1 LEFLFRIFLLLL
13 FHFCWSKSFMT
24 DEQAMRRAIELAERG
39 TGYVSPNPR
48 VGAVLVQQGEI
59 IGEGWHQQHGGVHA
73 EVDAIRNATR
83 PVEGAT
89 LYVNLEPCSHHGKQ
103 PPCVDL
109 VIEKKIG
116 RVVVGMI
123 DPNPEVSGKGILALQ
138 EAGIPVTMGVL
149 EEECQWL
156 NRFFTKYITT
166 GQPYIIA
173 KIAQSLDG
181 CIATVY
187 GQSKWIT
194 GEESRKATH
203 VIRAEV
209 DAVLVGAVTVSK
221 DDPELNVRLV
231 EGRDPKRV
239 ILDSDLS
246 TSLKS
251 KVFGTEDREN
261 TFVFCSPAAM
271 AKQKATAL
279 KISGVHVLPAG
290 AGNGDYLNLRA
301 ILEQLASKNIASV
314 LVEGGARIF
323 SSFAQENLIDELHIF
338 IAPMLVGSGL
348 HSFSSLS
355 TPSLQLSK
363 KFTFKSVTPCGI
375 DMHAIAVRRQDTKP
389 A

>member
-1 LEFLFRIFLLLL
+1 
-13 FHFCWSKSFMT
+13 MT
-24 DEQAMRRAIELAERG
+24 DEQAMRRTIELAERG

-48 VGAVLVQQGEI
+48 VGALLVQEGEI
-59 IGEGWHQQHGGVHA
+59 IGEGWHHKHGDIHA
-73 EVDAIRNATR
+73 EVDAIRRASR
-83 PVEGAT
+83 SVEGAT

-103 PPCVDL
+103 PPCVDF

-123 DPNPEVSGKGILALQ
+123 DPNPEVSGKGIERLK
-138 EAGIPVTMGVL
+138 EAGIEVTVGVL

-203 VIRAEV
+203 AIRAEV
-209 DAVLVGAVTVSK
+209 DAVLIGAVTVSK
-221 DDPELNVRLV
+221 DDPELNVRHV
-231 EGRDPKRV
+231 QGHDPKRI

-251 KVFGTEDREN
+251 KVFASEDREN
-261 TFVFCSPAAM
+261 TFVFCSPSAM

-279 KISGVHVLPAG
+279 KISGVNVFPAG

-301 ILEQLASKNIASV
+301 ILEQLASKNISSV
-314 LVEGGARIF
+314 MVEGGARIF

-363 KFTFKSVTPCGI
+363 KFTFKSITPCGI
-375 DMHAIAVRRQDTKP
+375 DMHAIAVRRQDTK

>member
-1 LEFLFRIFLLLL
+1 LFLLNCFSFLL
-13 FHFCWSKSFMT
+13 FHFCWSKIFMT

-48 VGAVLVQQGEI
+48 VGAILVQRGEI
-59 IGEGWHQQHGGVHA
+59 IGEGWHHQHGSIHA
-73 EVDAIRNATR
+73 EVDAMRNAIR

-109 VIEKKIG
+109 VIEKNIG
-116 RVVVGMI
+116 RVVIGMI

-138 EAGIPVTMGVL
+138 EAGIPVTLGVL

-194 GEESRKATH
+194 GEESRKAAH

-221 DDPELNVRLV
+221 DDPELSVRYV

-246 TSLKS
+246 TSLRS
-251 KVFGTEDREN
+251 KVFGVEDREN

-301 ILEQLASKNIASV
+301 ILEQLASKNISSV

-338 IAPMLVGSGL
+338 VAPMLVGSGL

-363 KFTFKSVTPCGI
+363 KFTFKSITPCGI
-375 DMHAIAVRRQDTKP
+375 DMHAIAVRRQDVKP
-389 A
+389 V

>member
-1 LEFLFRIFLLLL
+1 
-13 FHFCWSKSFMT
+13 MT
-24 DEQAMRRAIELAERG
+24 DEQFMRRAIELAERG

-59 IGEGWHQQHGGVHA
+59 IGEGWHKKHGDIHA
-73 EVDAIRNATR
+73 EVDAVRNASR
-83 PVEGAT
+83 SVEGAV
-89 LYVNLEPCSHHGKQ
+89 LYVNLEPCSHQGKQ
-103 PPCVDL
+103 PPCVDFI
-109 VIEKKIG
+109 IEKKIG

-123 DPNPEVSGKGILALQ
+123 DPNPEVSGKGIEKLKQ
-138 EAGIPVTMGVL
+138 AGIEVTVGVL

-156 NRFFTKYITT
+156 NRFFTKHITT

-194 GEESRKATH
+194 GEESRKVTH
-203 VIRAEV
+203 VIRSEV
-209 DAVLVGAVTVSK
+209 DAVLIGAVTVSK
-221 DDPELNVRLV
+221 DDPELNVRHTQ
-231 EGRDPKRV
+231 GRDPKRV

-251 KVFGTEDREN
+251 KVFSAEDREN
-261 TFVFCSPAAM
+261 TFVFCSPSAM

-279 KISGVHVLPAG
+279 KISGVNVFPAG
-290 AGNGDYLNLRA
+290 GGTGDYLNLRA
-301 ILEQLASKNIASV
+301 ILEQLAAKNIASV
-314 LVEGGARIF
+314 MVEGGARVF

-355 TPSLQLSK
+355 TPSLQLAK
-363 KFTFKSVTPCGI
+363 KFTFKSVQPCGI
-375 DMHAIAVRRQDTKP
+375 DMHAIAVRRQDTK
-389 A
+389 

>member
-1 LEFLFRIFLLLL
+1 
-13 FHFCWSKSFMT
+13 MT

>member
-1 LEFLFRIFLLLL
+1 
-13 FHFCWSKSFMT
+13 MT
-24 DEQAMRRAIELAERG
+24 DEQFMRRAIELAERG

-48 VGAVLVQQGEI
+48 VGAVLVQQGEV
-59 IGEGWHQQHGGVHA
+59 IGEGWHHKLGDLHA
-73 EVDAIRNATR
+73 EADAVRDALKSTHR
-83 PVEGAT
+83 SLEGAT
-89 LYVNLEPCSHHGKQ
+89 LYVNLEPCSHFGKQ
-103 PPCVDL
+103 PPCANL
-109 VIEKKIG
+109 IIEKKIG

-123 DPNPEVSGKGILALQ
+123 DPNPEVSGKGIEILKN
-138 EAGIPVTMGVL
+138 AGIQVTVGIL

-194 GEESRKATH
+194 GEESRKVTH
-203 VIRAEV
+203 ALRAEV

-221 DDPELNVRLV
+221 DDPELNVRHTQ
-231 EGRDPKRV
+231 GRDPKRI

-251 KVFGTEDREN
+251 KVFSSEDREN
-261 TFVFCSPAAM
+261 TFVFCSPSAM

-279 KISGVHVLPAG
+279 KISGVNVFPAG
-290 AGNGDYLNLRA
+290 AGNGDCLNLRA

-363 KFTFKSVTPCGI
+363 KFTFKSITPCGI
-375 DMHAIAVRRQDTKP
+375 DMHAIAVRRLDAKP